1 MLRALQDFVRAALD
15 HPLFLWIVFA
25 AMVVAALAPR

>member
-1 MLRALQDFVRAALD
+1 MIRDFLRAAVD